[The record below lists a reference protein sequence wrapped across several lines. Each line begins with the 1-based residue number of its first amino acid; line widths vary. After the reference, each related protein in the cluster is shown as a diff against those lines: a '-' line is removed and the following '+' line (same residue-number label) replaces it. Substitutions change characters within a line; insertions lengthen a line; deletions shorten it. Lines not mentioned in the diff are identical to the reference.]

1 MFGSATVVG
10 AVLLAAGALATP
22 SRSLSGSWFF
32 GADRPE
38 PKEAVLVVAAR
49 CWNAD
54 VAVRLTDTD
63 GRLTGTITWIPAAQ
77 GVPPSHHR
85 DERERLVGSRVGDRV
100 RLTGEHRI
108 TETTYAPVQ
117 ALPAGQPGT
126 IVTRVR
132 YDLRLD
138 RKTGHL
144 VGTREGQPFWLAPI
158 KVRPT
163 PCGAPPP

>member
-1 MFGSATVVG
+1 MFGPTTVVG
-10 AVLLAAGALATP
+10 AVLLAAGTLAAP

-38 PKEAVLVVAAR
+38 PQEAVLVVASR

-63 GRLTGTITWIPAAQ
+63 GKLTGTITWLPAAQ

-85 DERERLVGSRVGDRV
+85 DEHERLVGTRVGDRV

-108 TETTYAPVQ
+108 TETTYAP
-117 ALPAGQPGT
+117 AGQPST
-126 IVTRVR
+126 IVTRVHD
-132 YDLRLD
+132 DLRLD